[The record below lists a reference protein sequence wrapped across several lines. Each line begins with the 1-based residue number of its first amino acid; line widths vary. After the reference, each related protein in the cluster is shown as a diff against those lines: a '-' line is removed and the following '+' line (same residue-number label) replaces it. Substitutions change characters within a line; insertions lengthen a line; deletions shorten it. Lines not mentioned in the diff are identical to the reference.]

1 MLKLPKSLI
10 FIIFALFLGCA
21 ESPVDT
27 SCDEDSDCFNDDNY
41 IQYVCDIAQS
51 DTCQRSCTLET
62 ESADCLASQECE
74 VTGDSERGICR
85 QKTAADTSAN

>member
-10 FIIFALFLGCA
+10 FIIFAFFLGCA
-21 ESPVDT
+21 QCPVDT
-27 SCDEDSDCFNDDNY
+27 CCAGDSDWHDAGNY
-41 IQYVCDIAQS
+41 IHSVCDIAQS

-85 QKTAADTSAN
+85 QKTAADTSEN